1 MKKLI
6 LMILTALL
14 AFSLCACSLLPLPNG
29 PEEPVSGASSAAAAP
44 SASESSAASKP
55 ESEKPSSAGESSSET
70 PEISSQAPQPSE
82 SSEESR
88 PAQSEASASDES
100 SASNEKFTSLPSER
114 SEPAQLEWSGVYLYG
129 EESTGEVLIVKGV
142 SAGAVYGTY
151 IFEYAAGG
159 FGAREF
165 TWPLDPADPNRASE
179 LFQNGDDY
187 NYFNLREDRIT
198 VDYPAGWWADRDYLY
213 WCPVDRREQY
223 PDHPYLTQEE
233 ESSAPQETHAPFYG
247 IWIAASGDY
256 DEVKAYADE
265 MRERGFN
272 AGVYVTT
279 DWSNLNPVRWYVV
292 SAGEYP
298 SEEAAE
304 ADLFNV
310 RDAGWTDA
318 YIKYTGDFKG

>member
-6 LMILTALL
+6 SFLLAALL
-14 AFSLCACSLLPLPNG
+14 AFTLCACSLFPFAG
-29 PEEPVSGASSAAAAP
+29 EPEKPESGSNAAAPASSAL
-44 SASESSAASKP
+44 ESSAASKP
-55 ESEKPSSAGESSSET
+55 ESEKPSSAPEPSSEA
-70 PEISSQAPQPSE
+70 PESSSQAPE

-88 PAQSEASASDES
+88 PEQSEASAPDES
-100 SASNEKFTSLPSER
+100 SSSNEKFASNPSES

-129 EESTGEVLIVKGV
+129 EESAGEILIVKGV

-159 FGAREF
+159 YGAREF
-165 TWPLDPADPNRASE
+165 NWPLDPADPNRASE
-179 LFQNGDDY
+179 LFQNGVDY

-198 VDYPAGWWADRDYLY
+198 VDYPDGWWADRDYLY
-213 WCPVDRREQY
+213 WCPVEREDQY
-223 PDHPYLTQEE
+223 PNHPYLAQE
-233 ESSAPQETHAPFYG
+233 ESSEPQETHAPFYG

>member
-14 AFSLCACSLLPLPNG
+14 AFTLCACSLFPFAG
-29 PEEPVSGASSAAAAP
+29 EPEKPESGSSAAAPAS
-44 SASESSAASKP
+44 SALESSAASKP

-82 SSEESR
+82 SSEDNR

-100 SASNEKFTSLPSER
+100 SASNEKFTSLPSES

-129 EESTGEVLIVKGV
+129 EESAGEILIVKGV

-151 IFEYAAGG
+151 SFEDAAGG
-159 FGAREF
+159 Y
-165 TWPLDPADPNRASE
+165 RASE
-179 LFQNGDDY
+179 LFQNGVDY

-198 VDYPAGWWADRDYLY
+198 VDYPDGWWADRDYLY
-213 WCPVDRREQY
+213 WCPVEREDQY
-223 PDHPYLTQEE
+223 PNHPYLAQE
-233 ESSAPQETHAPFYG
+233 ESSEPQETHAPFYG

-298 SEEAAE
+298 SEEAAQ